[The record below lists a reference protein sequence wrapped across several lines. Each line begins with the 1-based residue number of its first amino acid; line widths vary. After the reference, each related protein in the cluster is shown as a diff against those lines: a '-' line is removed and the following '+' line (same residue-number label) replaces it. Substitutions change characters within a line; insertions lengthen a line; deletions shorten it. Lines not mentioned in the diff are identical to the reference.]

1 MSDKTIKQVVK
12 GQILKLLRPVKFYR
26 SLAGVPAGEIGF
38 KQLGPDAEVLLYKNF
53 EPIKRTLPETPDTA
67 FLQNFESLLEENPPP
82 VFVLRAD
89 DWYVWGNQGA
99 VITADG
105 YLFGD
110 VSKEF
115 DKPDHS
121 IFKQFRLIKPTQL
134 KGATAVIAASGSA
147 MYYHWMFDVLPR
159 IKLLADCNLTHT
171 IDHYILYYNGIAFQN
186 EGLAAVGIDV
196 SKVIVPLGHWSFHKK
211 AEHLVVPSFPSKLN
225 TVSAYACDF
234 LIDTFLNKQAGSS
247 YGKKIYLK
255 RKGKRELVNGAEIEE
270 YLEDLG
276 FEAVL
281 CENYTIAEQAAIFY
295 NADVVIGPHG
305 AAFTNVV
312 FCRPGTKIIEF
323 FAPAWTNPC
332 YWTICNEVALKY
344 YFLVGENGVAGANA
358 GTDSIEHNIH
368 LDLSKLQQF
377 IKKYGILNEGIERA
391 KEKAG

>member
-1 MSDKTIKQVVK
+1 MSDKTPKQVIK
-12 GQILKLLRPVKFYR
+12 KQLLKLLRPFKFYR
-26 SLAGVPAGEIGF
+26 SLARVPAGEIGF
-38 KQLGPDAEVLLYKNF
+38 EQLGTDAEVLLYKDF
-53 EPIKRTLPETPDTA
+53 EPIKRKLPETPDTA
-67 FLQNFESLLEENPPP
+67 LLQNFENLLDETPP
-82 VFVLRAD
+82 VVFVVKAD

-99 VITADG
+99 VITKDG

-121 IFKQFRLIKPTQL
+121 IFKQFKLIKPTLL
-134 KGATAVIAASGSA
+134 KGTTAVIAASGSA

-159 IKLLADCNLTHT
+159 IKLLADCNLTDT
-171 IDHYILYYNGIAFQN
+171 IDQYILYYNGIAFQN

-196 SKVIVPLGHWSFHKK
+196 SKIIAPLGHWGFHKK

-225 TVSAYACDF
+225 TVSAFACNF
-234 LIDTFLNKQAGSS
+234 LIDTFLNKQAGSN
-247 YGKKIYLK
+247 YGKRIYLK
-255 RKGKRELVNGAEIEE
+255 RKGKREIVNGGEIED
-270 YLEDLG
+270 YLGGLG

-295 NADVVIGPHG
+295 NADIVIGPHG

-312 FCRPGTKIIEF
+312 FCRPGTKVIEF
-323 FAPAWTNPC
+323 FAPAWVNPC

-344 YFLVGENGVAGANA
+344 YYLVGENGVAGANA
-358 GTDSIEHNIH
+358 GTDSIEHNIQLN
-368 LDLSKLQQF
+368 LDKLQRF
-377 IKKYGILNEGIERA
+377 IKKYDILSKGIERT